1 MYTKKPKKRIIKLE
15 ARDRKTGDIHKFEYH
30 ANLKKPNLDRFFW
43 ICQNSVTSL
52 NPEMFHRKFE
62 IVYPGEV

>member
-1 MYTKKPKKRIIKLE
+1 MYTKKPTKRIIKLE

-43 ICQNSVTSL
+43 ICHL
-52 NPEMFHRKFE
+52 FFYFIE
-62 IVYPGEV
+62 